1 MMEGLHSTH
10 SHKAVSSMVRLTIT
24 PVPSIWPETIW
35 PPRRV
40 CNERARSRFTK
51 LPGCSCAKDVRLSVS
66 GITSTVKVALVFVFA
81 AMISLPTREGALP
94 DKEGTPTAWEGAL
107 PAKEEAPTAWEGAL
121 PAKEEVPTAW
131 EGALPV
137 KEGAPTA
144 WEGAPEEDM
153 DVTVRHTPLVAIL
166 SPTCVP

>member
-51 LPGCSCAKDVRLSVS
+51 LPGCSCARDVRLSVS
-66 GITSTVKVALVFVFA
+66 GITSTVKVALVLVFVFVFA

-94 DKEGTPTAWEGAL
+94 DKEGT
-107 PAKEEAPTAWEGAL
+107 
-121 PAKEEVPTAW
+121 PTAW